1 MMYNR
6 TSRAMMA
13 GQMTDGYEP
22 IDSTTGSA
30 FVWLIVNVMQIPK
43 DQDNSWGFSF
53 YYLFTNITFKFEYRS
68 SSHYSPNCMTSGET
82 IFQSTCINREENK
95 QKKNLLH

>member
-13 GQMTDGYEP
+13 GGLLRPRTDGYEP

-30 FVWLIVNVMQIPK
+30 FVWLIVNVMPIPK
-43 DQDNSWGFSF
+43 DQDNPWRFSF
-53 YYLFTNITFKFEYRS
+53 YYLFTDIS
-68 SSHYSPNCMTSGET
+68 
-82 IFQSTCINREENK
+82 
-95 QKKNLLH
+95 